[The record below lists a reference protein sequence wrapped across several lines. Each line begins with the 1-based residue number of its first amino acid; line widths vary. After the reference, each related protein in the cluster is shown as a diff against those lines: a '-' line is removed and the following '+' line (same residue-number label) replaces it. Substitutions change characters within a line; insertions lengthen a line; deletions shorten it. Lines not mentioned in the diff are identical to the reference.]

1 MELTRELDNEMIY
14 DKEPDAGINPGLVS
28 GISYTDSNGNNR
40 NKYQVL
46 TTFSNESINNLRRSQ
61 PLGDGRNPP
70 LGDGFPPIEGN
81 PGDNET

>member
-14 DKEPDAGINPGLVS
+14 DKEPEAGINPGLVS

-46 TTFSNESINNLRRSQ
+46 TTFSNESINNSRPVPEEEEPVED
-61 PLGDGRNPP
+61 PL
-70 LGDGFPPIEGN
+70 E
-81 PGDNET
+81 EEE

>member
-14 DKEPDAGINPGLVS
+14 DKEPEAGINPGVVS

-46 TTFSNESINNLRRSQ
+46 TTFSNESINNSR
-61 PLGDGRNPP
+61 PVPEEDPEEP
-70 LGDGFPPIEGN
+70 EEPAEEDPE
-81 PGDNET
+81 E

>member
-14 DKEPDAGINPGLVS
+14 DKEPEAGINPGLVS

-46 TTFSNESINNLRRSQ
+46 TTFSNESINNSR
-61 PLGDGRNPP
+61 PAPEEPVEEDPEEVP
-70 LGDGFPPIEGN
+70 EEEPEEPVEEDPE
-81 PGDNET
+81 E